1 MAAHCCQLY
10 IHEKTKVDFVVFR
23 GVVFISNLV
32 AQRREGATKHL
43 DDTYRATV
51 CPCGILR
58 VENSN
63 CWLTL
68 LGMTCVSKK
77 ICSYLEPSRSKFYIT
92 Q

>member
-1 MAAHCCQLY
+1 MKLKKMNMAAHCCQLY

-51 CPCGILR
+51 CPCGIHR
-58 VENSN
+58 VKNSHY
-63 CWLTL
+63 WLAL
-68 LGMTCVSKK
+68 SGMTWESK
-77 ICSYLEPSRSKFYIT
+77 
-92 Q
+92 